1 MAKKLNVERSWVRE
15 RCIGKGSFATVS
27 LARNGGGVFA
37 VKSVDV
43 ASCSPSQVEALEN
56 EIRVLRRISS
66 PYVVKYLGD
75 DSTWE
80 AAAAYRNLHL
90 EYLPGGTV
98 ADLAQRRG
106 GGDVDEAVVR
116 SYARCLVEALR
127 YIHAKGIV
135 HCDVKGQNVLVGPAA
150 GLAKLAD
157 FGTAVEIGSGR
168 RPDKAAPPRGSPLW
182 MAPEVIRGEYQ
193 GPESDVWSLG
203 CTVIEMITGKWPWED
218 RGAADTLCRIGYSDE
233 LPQLP
238 TQSSELCRDFL
249 SKCLQRDLKKR
260 WSSDQLL
267 RHPFVSLFPPPD
279 SVAVAAFP
287 SPRCVLDW
295 FNSDS
300 DSDTEDSGETVNFSA
315 KERIGKLASGINSD
329 WEGTAGGWVVV
340 REGTSSEYPNFLR
353 TEGES
358 ISSEYSDS
366 TAIFVAEPTSTSG
379 SKECL
384 NSEIHGDSYCQQTS
398 SHRSRMLHR
407 AARGDDEFHVY
418 ICSKII
424 LLMTLLIT
432 VYYTCFTNC
441 ILPCFYHIY
450 KKSLFRTQQ
459 LHTIFNFRFCRL
471 LSHLYL
477 IYIGPSRPEITNL
490 STVSIIPYII
500 MYICTEKNIS
510 VPTI

>member
-1 MAKKLNVERSWVRE
+1 MAKKSWIRE

-27 LARNGGGVFA
+27 LARNVGDGDGGVFA

-43 ASCSPSQVEALEN
+43 ASCSASQVEALEN

-75 DSTWE
+75 DSTME
-80 AAAAYRNLHL
+80 APAAAYRNLHL

-98 ADLAQRRG
+98 AELAQRRG
-106 GGDVDEAVVR
+106 SGDVDEAVVR
-116 SYARCLVEALR
+116 SYARCVVEALR
-127 YIHAKGIV
+127 CIHAKGIV
-135 HCDVKGQNVLVGPAA
+135 HCDVKGQNVLVGPAN

-157 FGTAVEIGSGR
+157 FGSAVEIGSGGR
-168 RPDKAAPPRGSPLW
+168 RDKTAARGSPLW

-203 CTVIEMITGKWPWED
+203 CTVIEMITGNWPWED
-218 RGAADTLCRIGYSDE
+218 RGGAADTLCRIGYSDE
-233 LPQLP
+233 LPRFP
-238 TQSSELCRDFL
+238 TQSSELCGDFL

-267 RHPFVSLFPPPD
+267 RHPFVSVFPPPD
-279 SVAVAAFP
+279 SAAAAFP
-287 SPRCVLDW
+287 SPRSVLDW

-300 DSDTEDSGETVNFSA
+300 DSDTEDYGETVSFSA
-315 KERIGKLASGINSD
+315 KQRIGKLASGISSD
-329 WEGTAGGWVVV
+329 WQGTDGGWVVV
-340 REGTSSEYPNFLR
+340 REGTSSEYPNLMR

-358 ISSEYSDS
+358 SSSEYSDS
-366 TAIFVAEPTSTSG
+366 TGISVAELTSTSG

-384 NSEIHGDSYCQQTS
+384 NSEIQGDNYCQQTS
-398 SHRSRMLHR
+398 SHRSRVLHR
-407 AARGDDEFHVY
+407 AARGDDDIHVY

-432 VYYTCFTNC
+432 TYYTCSTNC

-471 LSHLYL
+471 
-477 IYIGPSRPEITNL
+477 
-490 STVSIIPYII
+490 
-500 MYICTEKNIS
+500 
-510 VPTI
+510 